1 MQQSKINLYNSFSD
15 KDKIVLKIAALRAFD
30 FSAFEVFN
38 LSTAS
43 KPHTQKQVK
52 SILDTAVECGFFDS
66 VKLWDTKYSIS
77 IDFML
82 YIYPELTNFGAYW
95 NTIQSNSNLSNFSSI
110 YSSESSDMRRLRNC
124 LYALLFLGDEYKKYE
139 ETCMIVPTPKKISF
153 YTSLIRD
160 ETYNPYLH
168 RIGERVLQ
176 LVLGSISNEA
186 MYMLESLPEILR
198 LFERVVRFSRY
209 DSLLTFSYLRE
220 TIGFFS
226 GRLKELSV
234 DDSTDVGLFIK
245 ASSEIMEGN
254 TGEAFVLFEKGLK
267 VQRKHLKGV
276 PLPVAPQFVF
286 YHLATLLNMDTDGT
300 PMLQKIGQWIEKRTD
315 LQTSQHCYF
324 ETVVDHALNRK
335 KEVDMRIPK
344 LLQCLK
350 VREESI
356 AMPSVLSILVLYI
369 VGAKP
374 DRDSADKVFATVQK
388 AARSGYLILA
398 HEIAYIAHEWYKDE
412 KFKALYR
419 KIAAELPHRPV
430 VAQISRQEEWEKS
443 LNLLL
448 GLKSSASQPTPSGE
462 SKTRIVYYFNPSN
475 TTLQPVLQT
484 RQAKGWSN
492 GRNIA
497 LKNFLAGK
505 PQGMTP
511 Q

>member
-1 MQQSKINLYNSFSD
+1 MQQSKINHYNSFS
-15 KDKIVLKIAALRAFD
+15 KRDKIVLKLAALKAFD

-38 LSTAS
+38 LLTSS
-43 KPHTQKQVK
+43 KPQSQKQVK
-52 SILDTAVECGFFDS
+52 SILDTAVEYGLFDS
-66 VKLWDTKYSIS
+66 EKGRETKYSATV
-77 IDFML
+77 DFML
-82 YIYPELTNFGAYW
+82 YIYPDLIGFGVYW
-95 NTIQSNSNLSNFSSI
+95 NSIQNNSDFGSGYSI
-110 YSSESSDMRRLRNC
+110 ESSDLRRLRNC

-139 ETCMIVPTPKKISF
+139 EICMIVPTPKKISF

-176 LVLGSISNEA
+176 LALDNISSEA

-198 LFERVVRFSRY
+198 LFERVAQLSKY
-209 DSLLTFSYLRE
+209 DSLLSFSYLRE

-234 DDSTDVGLFIK
+234 GDSTDVGLFIK
-245 ASSEIMEGN
+245 ASSEAMAGN

-267 VQRKHLKGV
+267 VQQQHLKGV
-276 PLPVAPQFVF
+276 LLPAAPHFVF

-300 PMLQKIGQWIEKRTD
+300 PMLQKISRWIGKKNGLPTA
-315 LQTSQHCYF
+315 LHCYF

-356 AMPSVLSILVLYI
+356 AMPSALSILVLYT

-388 AARSGYLILA
+388 AARSGYLTLA
-398 HEIAYIAHEWYKDE
+398 HEIAYVAHEWYEDE

-448 GLKSSASQPTPSGE
+448 DLKPSASQPTPSGE
-462 SKTRIVYYFNPSN
+462 SKTRIVYYFNSSN